1 MQLHKKTKIKQRMD
15 YTEIILAISEFVEIL
30 YFFFIISFCNE
41 SFFEKN

>member
-1 MQLHKKTKIKQRMD
+1 MG

-41 SFFEKN
+41 SFSEKN